1 MFNDWTEVI
10 AKTIEDIMSKKIKT
24 RKPVNARTPQLVK
37 RMILNCQRGLYHNKS
52 LSLSKRIDVWLKQWK
67 LPIRR

>member
-1 MFNDWTEVI
+1 MFNDWTEVM
-10 AKTIEDIMSKKIKT
+10 AKTIEDIMSKKINT

-52 LSLSKRIDVWLKQWK
+52 LSLSKRID
-67 LPIRR
+67 I

>member
-1 MFNDWTEVI
+1 MFNDWTEVM

-24 RKPVNARTPQLVK
+24 RKLVNTRTPQFVK

-52 LSLSKRIDVWLKQWK
+52 LSLSKRIDV
-67 LPIRR
+67 

>member
-1 MFNDWTEVI
+1 M

-37 RMILNCQRGLYHNKS
+37 RMISNCQRGLYHNKS
-52 LSLSKRIDVWLKQWK
+52 LSLSKRIDV
-67 LPIRR
+67 